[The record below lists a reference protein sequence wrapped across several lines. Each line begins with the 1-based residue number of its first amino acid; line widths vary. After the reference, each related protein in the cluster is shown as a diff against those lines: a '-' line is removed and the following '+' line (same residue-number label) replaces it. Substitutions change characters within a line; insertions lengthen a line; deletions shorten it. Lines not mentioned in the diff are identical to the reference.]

1 MLNIEKYKDKIIRT
15 FMCNGY
21 SAGNCYTIFDAIE
34 DVADDIGGV
43 SYGIEVIEWL
53 CSEYKEP
60 IINDTEKEFLQNL
73 RKYYE
78 FDRVLLDS
86 HFICIIN
93 NDGWK
98 VDLPT
103 PSGLFQGMYSQ
114 NGYLLEELG
123 IE

>member
-15 FMCNGY
+15 FACNERNTGHY
-21 SAGNCYTIFDAIE
+21 YTIFDAIE
-34 DVADDIGGV
+34 DVVDDIGGV
-43 SYGIEVIEWL
+43 SYGIEVIDWL

-60 IINDTEKEFLQNL
+60 IINDTEKEFLLNL

-78 FDRVLLDS
+78 FDRVLLDN
-86 HFICIIN
+86 HFISIIN
-93 NDGWK
+93 NGAWK
-98 VDLPT
+98 VNLPT

-114 NGYLLEELG
+114 NEYLLEELG

>member
-1 MLNIEKYKDKIIRT
+1 MLNIEKYKYEIIRT
-15 FMCNGY
+15 FKCNECN
-21 SAGNCYTIFDAIE
+21 AGHYYTITDAIK
-34 DVADDIGGV
+34 DVADDRGGV
-43 SYGIEVIEWL
+43 SEGREVVDWL

-60 IINDTEKEFLQNL
+60 IINGTEKDFLKSL
-73 RKYYE
+73 RDYYE
-78 FDRVLLDS
+78 FDRVYIDN
-86 HFICIIN
+86 HFISIIN
-93 NDGWK
+93 SDAWK